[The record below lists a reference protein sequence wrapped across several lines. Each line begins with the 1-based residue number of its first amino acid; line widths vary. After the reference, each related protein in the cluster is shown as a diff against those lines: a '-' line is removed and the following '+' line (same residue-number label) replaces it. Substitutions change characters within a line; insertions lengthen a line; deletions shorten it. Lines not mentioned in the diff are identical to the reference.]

1 MLGVSGRASRAVMN
15 LLSIG
20 ASLGTIVAVF
30 QWGWLGSLFDV
41 KGGPIEAFLPVI
53 LFAIVFGLSMDYEVF
68 IISRIHE
75 EWSRH
80 RDAAAAVHRGLTSTG
95 RVITAAAAIMICVF
109 LSFVFGDLRAL
120 KLFGLSLASA
130 VFLDA
135 FVVRSLLLPSVL
147 HLLGE
152 RAWWM
157 PKWLERRVPRIA
169 IEQKPLTLA
178 PAVDEVS

>member
-1 MLGVSGRASRAVMN
+1 
-15 LLSIG
+15 
-20 ASLGTIVAVF
+20 
-30 QWGWLGSLFDV
+30 
-41 KGGPIEAFLPVI
+41 
-53 LFAIVFGLSMDYEVF
+53 
-68 IISRIHE
+68 
-75 EWSRH
+75 
-80 RDAAAAVHRGLTSTG
+80 
-95 RVITAAAAIMICVF
+95 MICVF

-147 HLLGE
+147 HLLGG

-178 PAVDEVS
+178 PALEDAS